1 MRQFLALFK
10 RDISIFYKSKS
21 IFILAII
28 FFLLVTVMLP
38 IGIGPDLKILRSISP
53 GLVWIAF
60 LLSTLLN
67 MPLLFT
73 DDFKDGSLDVIIIES
88 DNPILSILS
97 KILSF
102 WTAVILP
109 IILFIPIAGVMLNLG
124 FDQTSEIIILLLISS
139 PYIILVSAIGSAIT
153 IKTINSGLLI
163 TSLITPFYIPIL
175 IIGTL
180 PFINNDSINF
190 GFVRSA
196 MLLTAT
202 SLLSMVILPY
212 FIIYILRINT
222 D

>member
-124 FDQTSEIIILLLISS
+124 FDQTFEIIILLLISS
-139 PYIILVSAIGSAIT
+139 PYIILVSAIGTAIT

-180 PFINNDSINF
+180 PFINNDFINF
-190 GFVRSA
+190 DFVRSA
-196 MLLTAT
+196 MLLTAA

-222 D
+222 E

>member
-1 MRQFLALFK
+1 MTQFLALFK

-67 MPLLFT
+67 MPLLFA

-109 IILFIPIAGVMLNLG
+109 IIIFIPIAGMMLNLG
-124 FDQTSEIIILLLISS
+124 LYQTAEIVILLLISS

-153 IKTINSGLLI
+153 IKTINAGLLI

-180 PFINNDSINF
+180 PFINNDFINF
-190 GFVRSA
+190 DFVRSA
-196 MLLTAT
+196 MLLTAA

-222 D
+222 E

>member
-180 PFINNDSINF
+180 PFINNDF
-190 GFVRSA
+190 
-196 MLLTAT
+196 
-202 SLLSMVILPY
+202 
-212 FIIYILRINT
+212 INT
-222 D
+222 FFMYHAMFLSL

>member
-102 WTAVILP
+102 WAAVILP

-180 PFINNDSINF
+180 PFINNDFINF
-190 GFVRSA
+190 DFVRSA
-196 MLLTAT
+196 MLLTAA

>member
-1 MRQFLALFK
+1 
-10 RDISIFYKSKS
+10 
-21 IFILAII
+21 
-28 FFLLVTVMLP
+28 MLP

-139 PYIILVSAIGSAIT
+139 PYIILVSAIGTAIT

-180 PFINNDSINF
+180 PFINNDFINF
-190 GFVRSA
+190 DFVRSA
-196 MLLTAT
+196 MLLTAA
-202 SLLSMVILPY
+202 SLLSMVIVPY
-212 FIIYILRINT
+212 LIVYILRINS

>member
-180 PFINNDSINF
+180 PFINNDFINF
-190 GFVRSA
+190 DFVRSA
-196 MLLTAT
+196 MLLTAA

-212 FIIYILRINT
+212 FIIYILRLNT
-222 D
+222 E

>member
-180 PFINNDSINF
+180 PFINNDFINF
-190 GFVRSA
+190 DFVRSA
-196 MLLTAT
+196 MLLTAA

>member
-139 PYIILVSAIGSAIT
+139 PYIILVSAIGTAIT

-180 PFINNDSINF
+180 PFINNDFINF
-190 GFVRSA
+190 DFVRSA
-196 MLLTAT
+196 MLLTAA

>member
-139 PYIILVSAIGSAIT
+139 PYIILVSAIGTAIT

-180 PFINNDSINF
+180 PFINNDFINF
-190 GFVRSA
+190 DFVRSA
-196 MLLTAT
+196 MLLTAA
-202 SLLSMVILPY
+202 SLLSIVILPY

-222 D
+222 E

>member
-1 MRQFLALFK
+1 MTQFLALFK

-124 FDQTSEIIILLLISS
+124 FDQTFEIIILLLISS
-139 PYIILVSAIGSAIT
+139 PYIILVSAIGTAIT

-180 PFINNDSINF
+180 PFINNDFINF
-190 GFVRSA
+190 DFVRSA
-196 MLLTAT
+196 MLLTAA

-222 D
+222 E

>member
-180 PFINNDSINF
+180 PFINNDFINF

-196 MLLTAT
+196 MLLTAA

>member
-180 PFINNDSINF
+180 PFINNDFINF

>member
-180 PFINNDSINF
+180 PFINNDFINF
-190 GFVRSA
+190 DFIRSA
-196 MLLTAT
+196 MLLTAA

>member
-124 FDQTSEIIILLLISS
+124 FDQTFEIIILLLISS
-139 PYIILVSAIGSAIT
+139 PYIILVSAIGTAIT

-180 PFINNDSINF
+180 PFINNDFINF
-190 GFVRSA
+190 DFVRSA
-196 MLLTAT
+196 MLLTAV

-222 D
+222 E

>member
-180 PFINNDSINF
+180 PFINNDFINF

-196 MLLTAT
+196 MLLTAA

-222 D
+222 E

>member
-180 PFINNDSINF
+180 PFINNDFINF

-196 MLLTAT
+196 MLLTAA

-212 FIIYILRINT
+212 FIMQALI
-222 D
+222 

>member
-180 PFINNDSINF
+180 PFINNDFINF
-190 GFVRSA
+190 DFVRSA
-196 MLLTAT
+196 MLLTAA

-212 FIIYILRINT
+212 FIIYILSINT
-222 D
+222 E

>member
-109 IILFIPIAGVMLNLG
+109 IIIFIPIAGMMLNLG
-124 FDQTSEIIILLLISS
+124 LYQTAEIVILLLISS

-153 IKTINSGLLI
+153 IKTINAGLLI
-163 TSLITPFYIPIL
+163 LSLIHI
-175 IIGTL
+175 
-180 PFINNDSINF
+180 
-190 GFVRSA
+190 
-196 MLLTAT
+196 
-202 SLLSMVILPY
+202 
-212 FIIYILRINT
+212 
-222 D
+222 

>member
-139 PYIILVSAIGSAIT
+139 PYIILVSAIGTAIT

-180 PFINNDSINF
+180 PFINNDFINF
-190 GFVRSA
+190 DFVRSA
-196 MLLTAT
+196 MLLTAA

-222 D
+222 E

>member
-180 PFINNDSINF
+180 PFINNDFINF
-190 GFVRSA
+190 DFVRSA
-196 MLLTAT
+196 MLLTAA

-222 D
+222 E

>member
-139 PYIILVSAIGSAIT
+139 PYIILVSAIGTAIT

-180 PFINNDSINF
+180 PFINNDFINF
-190 GFVRSA
+190 DFLRSA
-196 MLLTAT
+196 MLLTAA

>member
-73 DDFKDGSLDVIIIES
+73 DDFKDGSLDIIIIES

-102 WTAVILP
+102 WAAVILP

-180 PFINNDSINF
+180 PFINNDFINF
-190 GFVRSA
+190 DFVRSA
-196 MLLTAT
+196 MLLTAA

>member
-153 IKTINSGLLI
+153 FKTINSGLLI

-180 PFINNDSINF
+180 PFINNDFINF
-190 GFVRSA
+190 DFARSA
-196 MLLTAT
+196 MLLTAA
-202 SLLSMVILPY
+202 SLLSMVIVPY
-212 FIIYILRINT
+212 FIVYILRINT

>member
-102 WTAVILP
+102 WEDKFDKNIEKHVQFLKKNNYQV
-109 IILFIPIAGVMLNLG
+109 FDLN
-124 FDQTSEIIILLLISS
+124 F
-139 PYIILVSAIGSAIT
+139 
-153 IKTINSGLLI
+153 
-163 TSLITPFYIPIL
+163 
-175 IIGTL
+175 
-180 PFINNDSINF
+180 
-190 GFVRSA
+190 
-196 MLLTAT
+196 
-202 SLLSMVILPY
+202 
-212 FIIYILRINT
+212 
-222 D
+222 